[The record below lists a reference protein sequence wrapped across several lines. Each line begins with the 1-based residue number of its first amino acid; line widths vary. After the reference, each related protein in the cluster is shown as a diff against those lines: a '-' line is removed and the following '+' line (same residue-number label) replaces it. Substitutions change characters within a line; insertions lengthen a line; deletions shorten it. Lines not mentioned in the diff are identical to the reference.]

1 MPSIL
6 NGLRGGDRMRNR
18 ITAQALPGLA
28 EHTGGPTAHD
38 TGKAGS

>member
-18 ITAQALPGLA
+18 ITPLPGLA
-28 EHTGGPTAHD
+28 EHTGGPTAND

>member
-18 ITAQALPGLA
+18 ITALPMPDLA
-28 EHTGGPTAHD
+28 EHTGGPTAND
-38 TGKAGS
+38 T